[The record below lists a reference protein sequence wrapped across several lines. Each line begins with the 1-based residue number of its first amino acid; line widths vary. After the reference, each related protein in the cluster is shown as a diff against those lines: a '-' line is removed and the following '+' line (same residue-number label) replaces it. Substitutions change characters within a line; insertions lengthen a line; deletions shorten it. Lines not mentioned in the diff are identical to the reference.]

1 MSSGSLAHELMSIV
15 QNDCS
20 TLQVTNLLKG
30 QKKYKTQF
38 SDLFMHEAYKV
49 FRLKI
54 ATTLQLTTA

>member
-1 MSSGSLAHELMSIV
+1 MSSGSLAHERMSIV

-30 QKKYKTQF
+30 QKKYKTV
-38 SDLFMHEAYKV
+38 LFMHEAYKV